1 MAVPSSQNQRNVY
14 QVAEDYR
21 AQLLRREQAAVDDI
35 TRRYLVAR
43 HQIEQE
49 LDALVKRTEAAIKA
63 GRVPVILNYGENFG
77 PDEFSGSWLYRIGRL
92 EQLERT
98 ILAEIGR
105 LGEDT
110 LEAVQRRVRV
120 ELENG
125 TVEARSLLAFRV
137 RADGLVVPS
146 QFAQLPTGALEQL
159 TAFVSEGGPIPK
171 AFRQMGPE
179 LVQQMQQR
187 LVTGLAK
194 GENPRVIGARMK
206 RDSADGGILD
216 RPLYEQVRVARTEPL
231 RAYRESARITYKAN
245 ADVVA
250 AWEWRAFPG
259 PRTCAYCLA
268 MDGTKHDLDE
278 KMATHPQC
286 RCTELPVTELSEDP
300 PVSGAEYLYNLDA
313 NGQDNVFG
321 SRTMGE
327 LYRSGKIQLT
337 DVVEQ
342 YDHPEWGRV
351 GRAASMRSMEQRGII
366 TRDDIVQAKAQ
377 ATKRPSWP
385 FVQPKDFTPKS
396 VQLPLPGTNR
406 TEGAPSEKIEWQA
419 SMPGDMAARWASGS
433 VIKEVQKHVT
443 RSSAVSAIES
453 EGFSLGHKWARV
465 WGDGVYMTENPKV
478 LDFYKSVKSFQ
489 GTQEVLDLRVNVGKI
504 LEVRPPDGASWNAWR
519 YTVDALPEKV
529 RKDFNI
535 SREVIEMEAKAML
548 RNFHKIIDDAQKNGK
563 SIEQAFIEEYGT
575 ADIMNKE
582 LEWYILQQRLR
593 AAGYDGIRVVDPD
606 RLNVSPGIGGDQL
619 VIFEPQNVTVIKR

>member
-63 GRVPVILNYGENFG
+63 GRVPVILNYGEKFG

-92 EQLERT
+92 DQLERT

-137 RADGLVVPS
+137 RTDGLVVPS

-171 AFRQMGPE
+171 AFREMGPE
-179 LVQQMQQR
+179 LVRQIQQR

-194 GENPRVIGARMK
+194 DENPRLIGARMK

-231 RAYRESARITYKAN
+231 RAYRESVRITYKAN
-245 ADVVA
+245 ADVVT
-250 AWEWRAFPG
+250 AWEWGAFPG

-313 NGQDNVFG
+313 DGQDNVFG

-327 LYRSGKIQLT
+327 LYRSGKFQLT

-377 ATKRPSWP
+377 STKRPSWP
-385 FVQPKDFTPKS
+385 FTQPKDFTPKS
-396 VQLPLPGTNR
+396 VQLPLPGSQP
-406 TEGAPSEKIEWQA
+406 AP
-419 SMPGDMAARWASGS
+419 
-433 VIKEVQKHVT
+433 
-443 RSSAVSAIES
+443 
-453 EGFSLGHKWARV
+453 
-465 WGDGVYMTENPKV
+465 
-478 LDFYKSVKSFQ
+478 
-489 GTQEVLDLRVNVGKI
+489 
-504 LEVRPPDGASWNAWR
+504 
-519 YTVDALPEKV
+519 DA
-529 RKDFNI
+529 
-535 SREVIEMEAKAML
+535 
-548 RNFHKIIDDAQKNGK
+548 
-563 SIEQAFIEEYGT
+563 
-575 ADIMNKE
+575 
-582 LEWYILQQRLR
+582 
-593 AAGYDGIRVVDPD
+593 
-606 RLNVSPGIGGDQL
+606 
-619 VIFEPQNVTVIKR
+619 